1 MGLEAVKEEVIRSA
15 KTQKGTLLLVA
26 IIALIALSG
35 VLEAKRQVV
44 ENQLEQVTV
53 RLEQMQTGSTR
64 QDREKAARIVNKV
77 KRLMEVGDIEPTVA
91 TIVDVDKLRERN
103 PFYNKAE
110 NGDFLIVTAER
121 AILFSEKRNKIL
133 DVVPVQVAP
142 AATSQ

>member
-1 MGLEAVKEEVIRSA
+1 MKSKTA
-15 KTQKGTLLLVA
+15 KVQKGTLLVIAVVALVV
-26 IIALIALSG
+26 LVV
-35 VLEAKRQVV
+35 VLEAKRKVV

-64 QDREKAARIVNKV
+64 QDRERAARIVEKV
-77 KRLMEVGDIEPTVA
+77 RKLMEIGDIEPTVA

>member
-1 MGLEAVKEEVIRSA
+1 MKSIKRSA